1 MRRGFANAGLRAGAG
16 VVALMLALSA
26 HESASADSAGNP
38 PATKASGAKGTMKAA
53 PMKANGSG
61 VVVRFRVA
69 DATQQTGKAISVEL
83 TFEGITDPSG
93 AALRLAGDGGV
104 SLGSTEVTRTLPA
117 GVATTLTVLVTL
129 AGEGVG
135 YLHVFTTQYGATSA
149 TSIPLQIGKA
159 PSALPASGDD
169 LKQTPGGEKILPM
182 PVK

>member
-16 VVALMLALSA
+16 AVALLLALSA
-26 HESASADSAGNP
+26 LESASADSAGSP
-38 PATKASGAKGTMKAA
+38 AATKASGAKGTMKAA

-69 DATQQTGKAISVEL
+69 DATPQVGKAISVEL

-93 AALRLAGDGGV
+93 AVLRLAGDGGV

-117 GVATTLTVLVTL
+117 GVATTLTVEVML
-129 AGEGVG
+129 AAEGVG
-135 YLHVFTTQYGATSA
+135 YLNVFTTQYGATSA
-149 TSIPLQIGKA
+149 TSIPVQVGKA
-159 PSALPASGDD
+159 ASALPASGD